1 MSICNAVLL
10 LGISL
15 LVLLLSLVADEECVA
30 GINDE
35 DDTGLW
41 GDGDDCLFG
50 S

>member
-15 LVLLLSLVADEECVA
+15 LVLLPSLLADEECVA